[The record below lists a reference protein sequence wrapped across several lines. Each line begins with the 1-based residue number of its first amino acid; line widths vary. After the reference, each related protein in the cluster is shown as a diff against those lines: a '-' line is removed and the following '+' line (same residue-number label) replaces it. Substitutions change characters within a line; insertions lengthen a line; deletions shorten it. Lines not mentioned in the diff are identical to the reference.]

1 MRESTL
7 LRGRGSGFRWVAR
20 SVARYRVRV
29 VVASSWTT
37 TGNNIVILRLT
48 RYHDHLVATRATS
61 AARTARSV
69 RARAM
74 SCAVRAAP
82 HTSGVR
88 ARPASRARGR
98 VAARSFA
105 SSTPNSVDDAGD
117 VVDVAIVGAG
127 PGGLA
132 TALAL
137 QSAGL
142 DVRVFEQREEF
153 RPAGVAIF
161 IWPHGLNALKSIDAA
176 TCDRVVSSGAV
187 ISNIAIE
194 QLQPG
199 ETEAEE
205 LVKIDVAGWSRRMD
219 LPPQIGITWARL
231 TNALREGLAPGTVR
245 LGHRLD
251 ALDDGPDETIL
262 SFAPPRAGGPAPPPV
277 RARVCVVGADG
288 RNSRVRELTFGADEF
303 SDAEFSDADA
313 PPSPSA
319 PDANVYYALSPNPPP
334 GANGAGAFNELRFSL
349 CDGSGISLLDVGR
362 GNLDLEGANS
372 SDDDV
377 RQLVRRRTTHV
388 RHDAF
393 RRVRARSNPE
403 ERLAHL
409 EALFRNTTPLLRAS
423 IATTEPTGVVQ
434 TRLYE
439 RASATRWSR
448 GRVALLGDAA
458 HCMYPSLGLGISTAF
473 GDAVEL
479 SRCLVRVTGSNHDRD
494 EVVRAL
500 EAYQRARVPPT
511 WALQTASR
519 LMHRVLATT
528 AERPQDGRNAAGWI
542 SRGCSSKCGVDS
554 CGCWE
559 IERGTR
565 RRTRGREDQTK
576 DEHATSG
583 GR

>member
-1 MRESTL
+1 MGSAVGREVP
-7 LRGRGSGFRWVAR
+7 GR
-20 SVARYRVRV
+20 
-29 VVASSWTT
+29 VASSWTT
-37 TGNNIVILRLT
+37 TGNIVILRLT
-48 RYHDHLVATRATS
+48 RYRNHLVATRATS
-61 AARTARSV
+61 AARTTQSV

-74 SCAVRAAP
+74 CARFELLL
-82 HTSGVR
+82 TSGVR

-105 SSTPNSVDDAGD
+105 SSPPNSVDDAGD

-205 LVKIDVAGWSRRMD
+205 LVKIDVGDGVDAWTFRRRSAS
-219 LPPQIGITWARL
+219 PGRASPTPSAR
-231 TNALREGLAPGTVR
+231 ARP
-245 LGHRLD
+245 GHRPPRPSPRR
-251 ALDDGPDETIL
+251 AADDGPDETIL
-262 SFAPPRAGGPAPPPV
+262 SFAPPRAGGPAPPPS
-277 RARVCVVGADG
+277 ARGCVVGADG
-288 RNSRVRELTFGADEF
+288 RNSRVRELTFGAEEF
-303 SDAEFSDADA
+303 SDAPSDAPSTA
-313 PPSPSA
+313 NASPSA

-362 GNLDLEGANS
+362 GNLDLEGAISSDNS
-372 SDDDV
+372 SDNSSDGG
-377 RQLVRRRTTHV
+377 QLMFGTT
-388 RHDAF
+388 RFGESARAF
-393 RRVRARSNPE
+393 RTPE

-448 GRVALLGDAA
+448 GRVTLVGDAA

-500 EAYQRARVPPT
+500 EAVQREGPDVGAADGVRAHAPRVGDHRGTSRDGGTPRGGSRGGVLQSVG
-511 WALQTASR
+511 WALVGVGRSR
-519 LMHRVLATT
+519 EGRDEGRKRDVLKTT
-528 AERPQDGRNAAGWI
+528 SE
-542 SRGCSSKCGVDS
+542 
-554 CGCWE
+554 
-559 IERGTR
+559 
-565 RRTRGREDQTK
+565 
-576 DEHATSG
+576 TSEK
-583 GR
+583 

>member
-1 MRESTL
+1 M
-7 LRGRGSGFRWVAR
+7 
-20 SVARYRVRV
+20 
-29 VVASSWTT
+29 
-37 TGNNIVILRLT
+37 
-48 RYHDHLVATRATS
+48 
-61 AARTARSV
+61 
-69 RARAM
+69 
-74 SCAVRAAP
+74 
-82 HTSGVR
+82 
-88 ARPASRARGR
+88 
-98 VAARSFA
+98 
-105 SSTPNSVDDAGD
+105 
-117 VVDVAIVGAG
+117 DVAIVGAG

-176 TCDRVVSSGAV
+176 TCDRVISSGAI

-251 ALDDGPDETIL
+251 ALDDGPDGTTL
-262 SFAPPRAGGPAPPPV
+262 TFAPPRAGGPAPPPV

-288 RNSRVRELTFGADEF
+288 RNSRVRELTFGAEEP
-303 SDAEFSDADA
+303 SDAPTGASST
-313 PPSPSA
+313 SPSA
-319 PDANVYYALSPNPPP
+319 APEANVYYALSPNPPP
-334 GANGAGAFNELRFSL
+334 GANGAGSFNELRFSL

-362 GNLDLEGANS
+362 GNLDLEGANANS
-372 SDDDV
+372 SEGG
-377 RQLVRRRTTHV
+377 QLMFGTT
-388 RHDAF
+388 RFGETARAF
-393 RRVRARSNPE
+393 QTPE

-409 EALFRNTTPLLRAS
+409 KTLFEGTTPLLQAS

-439 RASATRWSR
+439 RASARRWSR
-448 GRVALLGDAA
+448 GRVTLLGDAA

-479 SRCLVRVTGSNHDRD
+479 SRRLGDVAKPRDGDVGIAGSNLDRD
-494 EVVRAL
+494 DVVRAL
-500 EAYQRARVPPT
+500 EAYQRARVPTT

-519 LMHRVLATT
+519 LMHGVLAAT
-528 AERPQDGRNAAGWI
+528 AERPATEKRNGPDLAGVFFKVWGGLLWLLGDRERENETADETKDGSDGSAE
-542 SRGCSSKCGVDS
+542 SRAREDA
-554 CGCWE
+554 
-559 IERGTR
+559 TP
-565 RRTRGREDQTK
+565 RGR
-576 DEHATSG
+576 
-583 GR
+583 

>member
-1 MRESTL
+1 MR
-7 LRGRGSGFRWVAR
+7 VD
-20 SVARYRVRV
+20 
-29 VVASSWTT
+29 VASSWTT

-61 AARTARSV
+61 AARAARSV

-251 ALDDGPDETIL
+251 ALDDGPDGTIL

-303 SDAEFSDADA
+303 SDAEFSNAGA

-349 CDGSGISLLDVGR
+349 CDGVGISLLDVGR

-372 SDDDV
+372 SDNSSDGG
-377 RQLVRRRTTHV
+377 QLMFGTT
-388 RHDAF
+388 RFGESARAF
-393 RRVRARSNPE
+393 QTPE

-409 EALFRNTTPLLRAS
+409 EALFRETTPLLQAS
-423 IATTEPTGVVQ
+423 IATTEPAGVVQ

-448 GRVALLGDAA
+448 GRVTLLGDAA

-479 SRCLVRVTGSNHDRD
+479 SRCLVRVTGSNLDRD

-528 AERPQDGRNAAGWI
+528 AERPAAEE
-542 SRGCSSKCGVDS
+542 RRGVDLA
-554 CGCWE
+554 GVFFKVWGGLLWVLGDR
-559 IERGTR
+559 ERDEGR
-565 RRTRGREDQTK
+565 EDERTRGREDETK
-576 DEHATSG
+576 DEIS
-583 GR
+583 

>member
-1 MRESTL
+1 
-7 LRGRGSGFRWVAR
+7 
-20 SVARYRVRV
+20 
-29 VVASSWTT
+29 
-37 TGNNIVILRLT
+37 
-48 RYHDHLVATRATS
+48 
-61 AARTARSV
+61 
-69 RARAM
+69 M

-205 LVKIDVAGWSRRMD
+205 LVKIDVAGWSRRMH

-251 ALDDGPDETIL
+251 ALDDGPDGTIL

-303 SDAEFSDADA
+303 SDAEFSNADA

-349 CDGSGISLLDVGR
+349 CDGVGISLLDVGR

-372 SDDDV
+372 SDNSSDGGQLRRNRARVPNPRRTPRASRGALPGNHTVTPGVHRHHGTRRGGPDAVIRARV
-377 RQLVRRRTTHV
+377 RDAMESRSRHALGRRRALHV
-388 RHDAF
+388 PLA
-393 RRVRARSNPE
+393 RA
-403 ERLAHL
+403 
-409 EALFRNTTPLLRAS
+409 
-423 IATTEPTGVVQ
+423 
-434 TRLYE
+434 
-439 RASATRWSR
+439 
-448 GRVALLGDAA
+448 
-458 HCMYPSLGLGISTAF
+458 
-473 GDAVEL
+473 
-479 SRCLVRVTGSNHDRD
+479 RD

-528 AERPQDGRNAAGWI
+528 AERPATEER
-542 SRGCSSKCGVDS
+542 RGVDLA
-554 CGCWE
+554 GVFFKVWGGLLWVLGDR
-559 IERGTR
+559 ERDEGREDERTR
-565 RRTRGREDQTK
+565 RRTKLARRARRARNSHSK
-576 DEHATSG
+576 
-583 GR
+583 

>member
-61 AARTARSV
+61 AARTTRSV

-251 ALDDGPDETIL
+251 ALDDGPDGTVL
-262 SFAPPRAGGPAPPPV
+262 SFAPPRAGGPAPPPSA
-277 RARVCVVGADG
+277 RACASLAPTGAAPAFASS
-288 RNSRVRELTFGADEF
+288 RSARMNSPTPSFAP
-303 SDAEFSDADA
+303 SDA

-334 GANGAGAFNELRFSL
+334 GANGAGRLQRAPLFPVRRQRHLAP
-349 CDGSGISLLDVGR
+349 GR
-362 GNLDLEGANS
+362 GPRKPRPRGANS
-372 SDDDV
+372 SDDSSDNSSDGG
-377 RQLVRRRTTHV
+377 QLMFGTT
-388 RHDAF
+388 RFGESARAF
-393 RRVRARSNPE
+393 QTPE

-439 RASATRWSR
+439 RASAAVESRSRHALGRRCALHVPLARARHQHRVRRR
-448 GRVALLGDAA
+448 GRTL
-458 HCMYPSLGLGISTAF
+458 
-473 GDAVEL
+473 AV
-479 SRCLVRVTGSNHDRD
+479 SR
-494 EVVRAL
+494 
-500 EAYQRARVPPT
+500 
-511 WALQTASR
+511 
-519 LMHRVLATT
+519 
-528 AERPQDGRNAAGWI
+528 
-542 SRGCSSKCGVDS
+542 SSHGFEPRS
-554 CGCWE
+554 
-559 IERGTR
+559 
-565 RRTRGREDQTK
+565 
-576 DEHATSG
+576 
-583 GR
+583 